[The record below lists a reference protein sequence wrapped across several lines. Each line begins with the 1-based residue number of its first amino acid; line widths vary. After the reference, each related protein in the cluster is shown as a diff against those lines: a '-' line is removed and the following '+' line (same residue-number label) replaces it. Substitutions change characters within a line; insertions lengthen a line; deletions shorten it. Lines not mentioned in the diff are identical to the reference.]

1 MKPLGFVNENDSHNT
16 NHERKSGEK
25 GHKVE
30 IQIFI
35 ENRENAHRDH
45 WIQEITWILLHNNR
59 NSVRYTVVL
68 SINIRNC
75 DNGNK
80 VTGQHCNQNDILRL
94 HIYIFLSLF
103 YL

>member
-1 MKPLGFVNENDSHNT
+1 
-16 NHERKSGEK
+16 
-25 GHKVE
+25 
-30 IQIFI
+30 
-35 ENRENAHRDH
+35 
-45 WIQEITWILLHNNR
+45 
-59 NSVRYTVVL
+59 L

-80 VTGQHCNQNDILRL
+80 ITGQHCNQNDILRL